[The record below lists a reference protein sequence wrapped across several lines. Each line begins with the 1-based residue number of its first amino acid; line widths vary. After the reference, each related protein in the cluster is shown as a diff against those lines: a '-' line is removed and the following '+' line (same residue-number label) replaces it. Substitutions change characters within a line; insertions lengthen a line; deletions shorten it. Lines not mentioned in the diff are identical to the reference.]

1 MIVLFQP
8 ARKMENF
15 FVKLAAMEHEPTKE
29 EMSKLFTDNEMKI
42 VGPVLKVN

>member
-1 MIVLFQP
+1 
-8 ARKMENF
+8 MENF